1 MDHSFL
7 LIHLVLCEDI
17 SRILSLHIIY
27 ALHIQVGVAV
37 FGFAKAANDAPNPMS
52 MLSSMMQAG
61 AGAGGMDMN
70 NMMMML
76 QNMQG
81 GAKR

>member
-1 MDHSFL
+1 M
-7 LIHLVLCEDI
+7 
-17 SRILSLHIIY
+17 
-27 ALHIQVGVAV
+27 AV